1 MPNKKFI
8 GVKENNNEQLLLNRI
23 DATKDFFF
31 FFLEREREFQRMA
44 SEMLP
49 RF

>member
-31 FFLEREREFQRMA
+31 FFRERERVSTYGVRNA
-44 SEMLP
+44 T
-49 RF
+49 